1 MTDDKGSDDIEENTE
16 ENIEDNIEDE
26 IIAIEKRHREQLQ
39 ALLDKQN
46 DKKGHLF
53 ALTVEMGSGKSY
65 LTSVSLHWVAGR
77 VRFAFQ
83 LPVFER
89 NGIQVTPETE
99 EYIQQRRPDW
109 RRQLPMTTYLAARRN
124 HKFPPLLLVAYQDWM
139 YDKSS
144 TNWDDKGKAKHDAL
158 NVIPLDSKAAYVDLA
173 VEDTQYFALDGQHR
187 LMGIKGL
194 HDLLDGSLIARK
206 QDGSPSSG
214 STITLEAVEKERNKT
229 AGSLPKN
236 IMSETIG
243 IEIIPAVIKGETL
256 KDAIARLRNIFVDV
270 NQNARRLDKSE
281 IALLDE
287 NDGCRIIARKQ
298 MVTHIL
304 FEGEKRVDVRARQ
317 LNEKSEAYTTLDTL
331 VECSRR
337 YLGQFEEFNRWSRT
351 ILNIK
356 DAGFLR
362 PKDEE
367 LVVAGRV
374 MTSYFDEMAKLPSHK
389 AMIQGEK
396 VSEMRK
402 RRKEDKDE
410 DKGKDKDKDKGKD
423 KDKRHHVLFRPIVQQ
438 ALAEAVSF
446 LQNERD
452 MDLKDI
458 MNRLANHDNGGT
470 DLCLSDPASPWYGVV
485 YDPLN
490 KVVRKSKAPHLCVKM
505 FTYLLGRGFADEEER
520 EKLREDFFESRKTT
534 PEGSVGEDKATDL
547 EGNSVTF
554 DKFDL
559 PNPWN

>member
-1 MTDDKGSDDIEENTE
+1 MTDDKGSDDIEENTA
-16 ENIEDNIEDE
+16 ENIEDNIGDQ
-26 IIAIEKRHREQLQ
+26 IVAIEKRHREQLQ

-46 DKKGHLF
+46 DKKGHIF

-83 LPVFER
+83 LPIFEH
-89 NGIQVTPETE
+89 NGIEVTPETE
-99 EYIQQRRPDW
+99 RYIQQRRPDW
-109 RRQLPMTTYLAARRN
+109 RRQLPMTTYLAARKS

-139 YDKSS
+139 YDKDSK
-144 TNWDDKGKAKHDAL
+144 NWDTKGKAKHDAL

-194 HDLLDGSLIARK
+194 HDLLDGSLTVKK

-214 STITLEAVEKERNKT
+214 STITLEDVEKERNKT
-229 AGSLPKN
+229 AGNLPKN

-270 NQNARRLDKSE
+270 NQNARPMDKSQ

-304 FEGEKRVDVRARQ
+304 FDSEKRVDVRASQ
-317 LNEKSEAYTTLDTL
+317 LNEKSEKYTTLDTL

-337 YLGQFEEFNRWSRT
+337 YLGQFDDFSRWSQP
-351 ILNIK
+351 ILGIK

-367 LVVAGRV
+367 LVAAGRV
-374 MTSYFDEMAKLPSHK
+374 MTSYFDEMSKLPSHK
-389 AMIQGEK
+389 AIIQGEK
-396 VSEMRK
+396 VSEMRQ
-402 RRKEDKDE
+402 RRKEDEDE
-410 DKGKDKDKDKGKD
+410 DQDKGKDKGKN
-423 KDKRHHVLFRPIVQQ
+423 KDKRHHVLFRPIAQQ
-438 ALAEAVSF
+438 ALAEAVGL
-446 LQNERD
+446 LQNKED
-452 MDLKDI
+452 YMDLKDI
-458 MNRLANHDNGGT
+458 MNRLANHDKGGT

-485 YDPLN
+485 YDPSN
-490 KVVRKSKAPHLCVKM
+490 GGIRKSKVFDLCARM

-520 EKLREDFFESRKTT
+520 EKLRKDFFESRKTT
-534 PEGSVGEDKATDL
+534 PEGSVGEDKAIDL
-547 EGNSVTF
+547 EGNAVTF
-554 DKFDL
+554 DRFSL